1 MAATAFRTKNPMLTV
16 EKLIEKVAIPMQTFR
31 CLLLIFS
38 LLPLTA
44 TYAASTLNPGDMV
57 RVKVFGQE
65 DLATTAR
72 ISDDGTISM
81 PLINQVRLSNET
93 LSGAQA
99 IIERALA
106 NQNYVRNPQVSV
118 YLVEQ
123 GSSDEEAVTILGH
136 INKPGR
142 FPVSS
147 AEGGARTL
155 VSLLALAGGVAKD
168 AGDRLMLTRRENDAE
183 KTLFVNLENLVQR
196 GNLAENHGLLG
207 GDVVF
212 VPKMKEIYVYG
223 EVRKPGRYKLER
235 NMSVIQA
242 LSVGGGLSAK
252 GTEKGLTIR
261 RTNDKGKLKTIKV
274 GLDHLLQQN
283 DVLYVREALF

>member
-1 MAATAFRTKNPMLTV
+1 MLDT
-16 EKLIEKVAIPMQTFR
+16 EKLIEKVALPMSSIR
-31 CLLLIFS
+31 HLLLFIS
-38 LLPLTA
+38 LALLPLSA
-44 TYAASTLNPGDMV
+44 TYAASTLSAGDMI
-57 RVKVFGQE
+57 RVNVFGQD
-65 DLATTAR
+65 DLTTTAR
-72 ISDDGTISM
+72 ISDDGTINM
-81 PLINQVRLSNET
+81 PLINQVNLANET
-93 LSGAQA
+93 LNEAQN
-99 IIERALA
+99 IIARALA

-123 GSSDEEAVTILGH
+123 GSSDQEAVTILGH

-147 AEGGARTL
+147 TEGGARTL

-183 KTLFVNLENLVQR
+183 KTMYVNLENLVQR
-196 GNLAENHGLLG
+196 GNLAENHELLG

-261 RTNDKGKLKTIKV
+261 RTNEDGKLKTIKV
-274 GLDHLLQQN
+274 GLDNQLQQN

>member
-1 MAATAFRTKNPMLTV
+1 MLGID
-16 EKLIEKVAIPMQTFR
+16 KLIEKVALVMSIIRLF
-31 CLLLIFS
+31 LLALGLSTLS
-38 LLPLTA
+38 LGA
-44 TYAASTLNPGDMV
+44 AHAASTLSAGDMV
-57 RVKVFGQE
+57 RVSVYGQD
-65 DLATTAR
+65 DLTTTAR

-81 PLINQVRLSNET
+81 PLINQVNLANET
-93 LSGAQA
+93 LREAQN
-99 IIERALA
+99 IIARALA

-123 GSSDEEAVTILGH
+123 GSSDQEAVTILGH
-136 INKPGR
+136 INNPGR

-147 AEGGARTL
+147 TEGGARTL

-183 KTLFVNLENLVQR
+183 KTMYVNLENLVQQ
-196 GNLAENHGLLG
+196 GNLAENHELLG

-212 VPKMKEIYVYG
+212 VPKMKEVYVYG

-261 RTNDKGKLKTIKV
+261 RTNKDGKLKTIKV
-274 GLDHLLQQN
+274 GLDDQLQQN